1 MGELLSRKRLLEK
14 EELTIVKVE
23 FENGDFVFVRQ
34 MTGHERD
41 TFEQSLLKKNRDAK
55 GVITGYE
62 QATEDFR
69 AKLAVVTLC
78 DEKGN
83 LLLQPGD
90 YLLLSK
96 SMSAKKL
103 EKIINEAQKLNA
115 ITEEDKENIVKNLEV
130 GQADNSNSDS
140 VEN

>member
-1 MGELLSRKRLLEK
+1 MGNLLNRSQLLER
-14 EELTIVKVE
+14 EELQIEKVE
-23 FENGDFVFVRQ
+23 FEDGNFVYVRQ

-41 TFEQSLLKKNRDAK
+41 LFEQSLLKKNRDAK
-55 GVITGYE
+55 GNIIGYE

-69 AKLAVVTLC
+69 AKLAVVTIC

-83 LLLQPGD
+83 LILQPTD

-103 EKIINEAQKLNA
+103 EKIINVAQKLNA
-115 ITEEDKENIVKNLEV
+115 ITEEDKENILKNLEAV
-130 GQADNSNSDS
+130 QDGNSNSDS
-140 VEN
+140 V

>member
-23 FENGDFVFVRQ
+23 FENGDYVFVRQ

-83 LLLQPGD
+83 LLLQQGD

-115 ITEEDKENIVKNLEV
+115 ITEEDKENILKNSEV
-130 GQADNSNSDS
+130 GQADNSGSDS
-140 VEN
+140 V